1 MTSMKKRIAA
11 ALTAA
16 TLTIGLTVPAAAAEA
31 PNEPIRVSSYK
42 GSTLEV
48 GERSGL
54 IIGPSGISG
63 GASRGGKLANMLRF
77 RPRVS
82 PF

>member
-31 PNEPIRVSSYK
+31 PNEPIRVPRQEAGWHSPDIEALETVAGPHPDPITHWAKSFSS
-42 GSTLEV
+42 LQ
-48 GERSGL
+48 
-54 IIGPSGISG
+54 I
-63 GASRGGKLANMLRF
+63 N
-77 RPRVS
+77 
-82 PF
+82 